1 MSDDILV
8 QIKRRFGDSVESSF
22 SFLETEFAFS
32 KCGLHEV
39 DLSDI
44 RDATLHCR
52 YLLETIQIEVRL
64 GLAIL
69 QPGVYIRQFGHAA
82 ECSVDDAATRVIV
95 LEQFALSRGRIPKPP
110 LPWMRTLTFY
120 DEAAKSY
127 RRLSKNMSLHLEE
140 AVGYLGKLLFD
151 LVPALLAELHVF
163 LTKGSSR
170 G

>member
-1 MSDDILV
+1 MSDDMLT

-22 SFLETEFAFS
+22 SFLETDFAFS
-32 KCGLHEV
+32 KCGLQEL

-52 YLLETIQIEVRL
+52 FLLATIQIEVRL

-69 QPGVYIRQFGHAA
+69 QPGVYIRQFRHSA
-82 ECSVDDAATRVIV
+82 ECSVDAATTVIV
-95 LEQFALSRGRIPKPP
+95 LEQFALSRRLILKPP
-110 LPWMRTLTFY
+110 LPWMHTLTFY

-127 RRLSKNMSLHLEE
+127 RRFAKNMSLHLEE
-140 AVGYLGKLLFD
+140 AVRYLGGLLFA
-151 LVPALLAELHVF
+151 LTPELLAELHVV

-170 G
+170 